1 MRCIVHGKVQGV
13 FFRAT
18 TCEQARKFGIAG
30 YAKNL
35 PDGCVEVMAYGE
47 PTSLDR
53 LKEWLWEGS
62 ESAQVTHVECE
73 SVSGRDFIDF
83 QIL

>member
-1 MRCIVHGKVQGV
+1 MRCTVHGKVQGV

-18 TCEQARKFGIAG
+18 TCEQARRLGIAG

-35 PDGCVEVMAYGE
+35 PNGCVEVVAYGE
-47 PTSLDR
+47 RTSLDR
-53 LKEWLWEGS
+53 LEEWLWEGS

-73 SVSGRDFIDF
+73 PVSERDFTDF